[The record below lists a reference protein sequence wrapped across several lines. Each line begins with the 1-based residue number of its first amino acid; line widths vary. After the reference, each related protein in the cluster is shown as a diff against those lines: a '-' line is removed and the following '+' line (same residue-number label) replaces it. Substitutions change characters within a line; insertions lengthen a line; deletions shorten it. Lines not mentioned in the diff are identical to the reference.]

1 MTSTGQHEH
10 CIKCGGRLHCA
21 ASKARGYGW
30 GCWRIVR
37 AARKLEALAAFT
49 RQQIEDAAEIIEDA
63 AVIPTAVL
71 GLFWTVSSDGTEV
84 YETTAGTCSC
94 PATKACK
101 HNAAVIMMVA

>member
-1 MTSTGQHEH
+1 MPPALRGQQ
-10 CIKCGGRLHCA
+10 GQGLRLGL
-21 ASKARGYGW
+21 R
-30 GCWRIVR
+30 RIVR

>member
-1 MTSTGQHEH
+1 MTGTGQHEH
-10 CIKCGGRLHCA
+10 CIKCGRRLHCA

-49 RQQIEDAAEIIEDA
+49 RQQIEDAA
-63 AVIPTAVL
+63 VIPTAVL

-84 YETTAGTCSC
+84 YETTAGNCSC